1 MDKID
6 YSKYQKKTINGQLF
20 HRPNDE
26 SAWVG
31 LSYTQLNERIVQLNK
46 RNNEAVIK
54 YIRTQRQTYK
64 TARQSAHNDGRT
76 NDFTYYDGKTIA
88 LSEILGHFCELDP
101 KK

>member
-1 MDKID
+1 MDEID
-6 YSKYQKKTINGQLF
+6 YSKYQEKTINGQLF

-54 YIRTQRQTYK
+54 YIRTQRK
-64 TARQSAHNDGRT
+64 TARQSAHNDGRIS
-76 NDFTYYDGKTIA
+76 DFAY
-88 LSEILGHFCELDP
+88 
-101 KK
+101 